1 MSECVYKTHEGYC
14 SLHSGSDVREYCVEG
29 PCDDETFEP
38 ESHKENRFMFP
49 MPGEFFRATGSEE
62 SVGTAGKPINLEEHL

>member
-29 PCDDETFEP
+29 PCDDETQGEV
-38 ESHKENRFMFP
+38 ENDYD
-49 MPGEFFRATGSEE
+49 SEE
-62 SVGTAGKPINLEEHL
+62 KHRRREQAASD

>member
-1 MSECVYKTHEGYC
+1 MSKCVYKTHEGYY

-38 ESHKENRFMFP
+38 ESHKEK
-49 MPGEFFRATGSEE
+49 S
-62 SVGTAGKPINLEEHL
+62 I